1 MDERYINNSGKL
13 VDYFCDYLERHF
25 NEITDDI
32 TLREEF
38 EAMWP
43 VTKDYI
49 KPEYVISDNDAFK
62 MFKHAF
68 GIVNDEMKENEM
80 NTQINEETIRDLVAE
95 SLKKVIKEYG
105 ETPLGL
111 SKVAKNTDRRASQL
125 KKAMQGNKE
134 PKDGVDRALDNSF
147 DAERYLAQAI
157 QNAME
162 AGMSDEQIQAIIQK
176 NMKKN
181 YNPKF
186 GNGTLTYGKK

>member
-125 KKAMQGNKE
+125 KKAMGSKRA
-134 PKDGVDRALDNSF
+134 KDDEVNASLDNSF
-147 DAERYLAQAI
+147 AAERYLAQAI
-157 QNAME
+157 QNARE
-162 AGMSDEQIQAIIQK
+162 AGMTDQEIEAVLQK